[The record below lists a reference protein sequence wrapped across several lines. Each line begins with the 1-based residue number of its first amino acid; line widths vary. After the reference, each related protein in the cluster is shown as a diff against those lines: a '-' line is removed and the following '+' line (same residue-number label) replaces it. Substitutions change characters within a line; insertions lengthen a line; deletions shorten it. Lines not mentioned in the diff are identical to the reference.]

1 MRLHGSCETAIE
13 IFMKTPIRLLIV
25 DDHVMIRLGMA
36 ALMADEPDIVVVGE
50 ACNGAEA
57 VSRFEELLPDVTVMD
72 GMLPDIHGV
81 DATRAILA
89 RHPDA
94 KIILVSINESAE
106 DIHRAI
112 EAGAAGYVSKSQNQ
126 DVIVRAVRSVA
137 GGESFL
143 EPELA
148 RRLSARAATNTLS
161 QREIEVLR
169 LVAEGRVNKQIGGEL
184 GLSENTVKTH
194 IARIMGKLDVH
205 DRTSLAMR
213 AVALGL
219 LR

>member
-1 MRLHGSCETAIE
+1 
-13 IFMKTPIRLLIV
+13 MKNQIRLLIV
-25 DDHVMIRLGMA
+25 DDHVMIRLGLS
-36 ALMADEPDIVVVGE
+36 ALVADQPDIVIVGE
-50 ACNGAEA
+50 ACNGSEA
-57 VSRFEELLPDVTVMD
+57 IMLFDKLLPDVTVID

-81 DATRAILA
+81 QATRAILEN
-89 RHPDA
+89 HPQA
-94 KIILVSINESAE
+94 KIILASINESAE

-126 DVIVRAVRSVA
+126 DVILRAIRVVA
-137 GGESFL
+137 SGEQFL

-148 RRLSARAATNTLS
+148 RRLSARDATNTLS
-161 QREIEVLR
+161 QRELEVLR
-169 LVAEGRVNKQIGGEL
+169 LVAEGLVNKQIGGEL

-194 IARIMGKLDVH
+194 LARTMAKLGVH
-205 DRTSLAMR
+205 DRTSLVMR

>member
-1 MRLHGSCETAIE
+1 
-13 IFMKTPIRLLIV
+13 MKPPIRLLIV

-36 ALMADEPDIVVVGE
+36 ALMADEPDIEIVGE
-50 ACNGAEA
+50 ACNGSEA
-57 VSRFEELLPDVTVMD
+57 ITLFEKLLPDVTVMD

-81 DATRAILA
+81 EVIRVILA
-89 RHPDA
+89 KHPGA
-94 KIILVSINESAE
+94 RIILVSINESAE

-126 DVIVRAVRSVA
+126 DVIVRAIRMVA
-137 GGESFL
+137 SGECFL
-143 EPELA
+143 EAELA
-148 RRLSARAATNTLS
+148 RRLSARAATNALS
-161 QREIEVLR
+161 QRELEVLR
-169 LVAEGRVNKQIGGEL
+169 LVAEGLVNKQIGAQL

-194 IARIMGKLDVH
+194 LTRIMAKLDVH

>member
-1 MRLHGSCETAIE
+1 
-13 IFMKTPIRLLIV
+13 MKRKIRLLIV
-25 DDHVMIRLGMA
+25 DDHVMIRLGLA
-36 ALMADEPDIVVVGE
+36 ALMADEPDIAIVGE
-50 ACNGAEA
+50 AGNGAEA
-57 VSRFEELLPDVTVMD
+57 VALHEQLRPDVTIMD
-72 GMLPDIHGV
+72 GLLPDIHGV
-81 DATRAILA
+81 EATRRILHS
-89 RHPDA
+89 HPDA

-112 EAGAAGYVSKSQNQ
+112 EAGVSGYVPKSRNQ
-126 DVIVRAVRSVA
+126 DVIVRAVRAVA
-137 GGESFL
+137 AGERFL

-148 RRLSARAATNTLS
+148 RRLSARAATNSLS
-161 QREIEVLR
+161 QREIDVLR
-169 LVAEGRVNKQIGGEL
+169 LVAAGLVNKQIGCEL

-194 IARIMGKLDVH
+194 ISRIMGKMEVH